1 MTLVLGKKTALP
13 GFAFLLLCTALLIAC
28 GPSKQAKRAGEKRYK
43 LNGRVVSVDK
53 QNKSLVVDGEDI
65 PGFMPA
71 MTMPYQVKNASDLDK
86 VAPGDS
92 VAAEIVG
99 QDTDYWLE
107 NIQVTKHS
115 SAPPAKPSASLHIPE
130 SGEQVPDFELT
141 NQNGKR
147 ISLNQYRGKALILTF
162 IYTRCPFPDFCPRV
176 SGQFAEIN
184 RDLEVDANL
193 NHKTHLLSISFDPKH
208 DSPKALRDYALTYTK
223 NAKSSPFNH
232 WEFAVTPANE
242 LPKVANFFALTYT
255 EEGGA
260 ITHSLSTAVIGPDGR
275 IFKWY
280 HGNDWTSS
288 ELLKDAADALHAV
301 T

>member
-1 MTLVLGKKTALP
+1 MSFVVGKRTALYASV
-13 GFAFLLLCTALLIAC
+13 FILLCTACLTAC
-28 GPSKQAKRAGEKRYK
+28 GPSKQAKSAGAKRYK
-43 LNGRVVSVDK
+43 LSGRVVSIDK
-53 QNKSLVVDGEDI
+53 QNKSIVVDGEDI

-115 SAPPAKPSASLHIPE
+115 NAPAAKPSASLHIPE
-130 SGEQVPDFELT
+130 SGQQVPDFVLT
-141 NQNGKR
+141 NQSGKR

-184 RDLEVDANL
+184 RDLEADASL

-208 DSPKALRDYALTYTK
+208 DSPKVLRDYGLTYTK
-223 NAKSSPFNH
+223 GAKSPLFNH

-242 LPKVANFFALTYT
+242 LPKVANFFALTYS
-255 EEGGA
+255 EEAGA

-288 ELLKDAADALHAV
+288 ELEKDAADALHAV